1 MAQARGTKTQN
12 KQPTSA
18 PPRAGRVVIAGRP
31 NVGKSTLLNALLGQK
46 LSIVAPRPGTTRSV
60 LLGVLD
66 TELEGSRTQI
76 AFLDTPGLE
85 VPKNVLGR
93 VLVEEAQGALE
104 QGDVL
109 LLLIDAAEVVKKR
122 ALPTE
127 DARILDLMK
136 PLGKPMLVALN
147 KVDKVKDKTLLFP
160 ALQAIDAAHPWA
172 AIVPISAIKK
182 SNLGPL
188 VSAIREHLPTGLLWE
203 EDVLT
208 DRPERFFAAELVRE
222 AILTRTRQEV
232 PHGVAVQ
239 VDEWHEDGNLVR
251 VGVTIIVTKDSH
263 KGIVI
268 GAKGEMLKQIGTDAR
283 EAMEAMLGRKVF
295 LRSFVKVV
303 PGWTEDPQKVRRLTR
318 EGGLE

>member
-1 MAQARGTKTQN
+1 MAQARAK
-12 KQPTSA
+12 KPLKKPVSA
-18 PPRAGRVVIAGRP
+18 PPRAGRCVIAGRP

-66 TELEGSRTQI
+66 TEVEGSRTQI

-85 VPKNVLGR
+85 VPKSVLGR

-109 LLLIDAAEVVKKR
+109 VLLIDASEVVKKR
-122 ALPTE
+122 ELPPE

-136 PLGKPMLVALN
+136 PLGKPVIIALN
-147 KVDKVKDKTLLFP
+147 KVDKVKDKAALLP
-160 ALQAIDAAHPWA
+160 ALQVIDAVYKWA
-172 AIVPISAIKK
+172 AIVPMSALKGT
-182 SNLGPL
+182 NVEPL
-188 VSAIREHLPTGLLWE
+188 VRAIREHLEEGLLWE

-222 AILTRTRQEV
+222 AVLQHTRQEV

-239 VDEWHEDGNLVR
+239 VDEWVNEGELVR
-251 VGVTIIVTKDSH
+251 IGVTIIVTKESH
-263 KGIVI
+263 KGILI
-268 GAKGEMLKQIGTDAR
+268 GNKGQMLKQIGSDAR
-283 EAMEAMLGRKVF
+283 VAIEAMLERKVF
-295 LRSFVKVV
+295 LRTFVKVI

>member
-1 MAQARGTKTQN
+1 MAQARAKKSTK
-12 KQPTSA
+12 KPISA
-18 PPRAGRVVIAGRP
+18 PPRAGRCVIAGRP

-66 TELEGSRTQI
+66 TEVEASRTQI

-85 VPKNVLGR
+85 VPKSVLGR

-109 LLLIDAAEVVKKR
+109 LLLVDAPEVVKKR
-122 ALPTE
+122 ELPSE
-127 DARILDLMK
+127 DARILELMK
-136 PLGKPMLVALN
+136 PLGKPVIIALN
-147 KVDKVKDKTLLFP
+147 KVDKVKDKTTLLP
-160 ALQAIDAAHPWA
+160 ALQVIDAVHPWA
-172 AIVPISAIKK
+172 AIMPISGLKK
-182 SNLGPL
+182 TNIAPL
-188 VSAIREHLPTGLLWE
+188 VAAIREHLPEGLLWE

-208 DRPERFFAAELVRE
+208 DRPERFFVAELVRE
-222 AILTRTRQEV
+222 AVLKHTRQEV

-239 VDEWHEDGNLVR
+239 VDEWVVEGELVR
-251 VGVTIIVTKDSH
+251 IGVTIVVTKESH

-268 GAKGEMLKQIGTDAR
+268 GNKGQMLKQIGSDAR
-283 EAMEAMLGRKVF
+283 VAIETMLERKVF
-295 LRSFVKVV
+295 LRTFVKVIQ
-303 PGWTEDPQKVRRLTR
+303 GWTEDPQKVRRLTR